1 MVIKEEVSNNTV
13 LVLALLV
20 VLVVAGSTWL
30 VLNRLNEVEQTM
42 PGVSVVEKNVE
53 TRIDYVSPEMAGSI
67 GLSIL
72 PTPQEGQQ

>member
-1 MVIKEEVSNNTV
+1 MAIKEEVSNHTI

-30 VLNRLNEVEQTM
+30 VLNRLNEVEQTTQ
-42 PGVSVVEKNVE
+42 GVSIVERNVE
-53 TRIDYVSPEMAGSI
+53 TRIDYVSPEMAGSV

-72 PTPQEGQQ
+72 PRPQEGQ